1 VIVLRRTI
9 ASLILCA
16 IVGHIAPIG
25 RACGPEYL
33 TPIFVFKS
41 SPDLPFTDYVN
52 GNIGIVQPA
61 FGSKTL
67 LIAYRYLNGGA
78 FSANEQPALV
88 EALHGASPE
97 QNQDDAIKAWI
108 AMRKQ
113 FVGEKESL
121 PEIYAERK
129 NGGHDFFPNC
139 AGNAFETA
147 TETLKNRAGTY
158 GNDDPNVRDWIAAQD
173 IVFSNCEGGS
183 SIPTDASA
191 DRPEWLRQD
200 RDYQIAAAL
209 FYSTQFD
216 EARAR
221 FERIAADTASTWHT
235 TADYLVA
242 RTLVRQASLIDD
254 VKKKEELY
262 AQAET
267 RLNILAAQRNQ
278 FAGAARKLIAL
289 IKYRTRP
296 EERVRELAQQLANG
310 NTDDL
315 RQDVIDYVWL
325 LDKFEAEALKK
336 EQERKDALKE
346 KKEEQPRSNMSETYE
361 AIQRGELISIWFT
374 PKDGEGKFDYRATVN
389 SNVKPDTPEKE
400 IFAAI
405 EERLS
410 RKLMPPEQDEIR
422 ERIQSAL
429 ELRRYTLSL
438 NRKLDSLAF
447 GYEGYYGEATL
458 ESRLVPEF
466 LRLDD
471 LTDWL
476 FTMRLTD
483 EASFAHAL
491 ERWHA
496 TETPA
501 WFIAALSKAE
511 PASPQAAALLRATRQ
526 VASNS
531 SAYPTVAYHAIR
543 LSIAM
548 GKIAEARSTL
558 DQIMTNHF
566 EELPLSAQNQ
576 FRTER
581 MEVASTV
588 REYLKFAAQKPVA
601 FEQEGLFRSIEEMLR
616 VKKDYWDPQYFEESK
631 AEYAQELDRQ
641 YQNLLRE
648 DLFLF
653 DDEQADVL
661 NRHFSLDLLAGAVHD
676 PTLPEYLR
684 QRFAVMTWTRAFLMK
699 NEAAAIQIAP
709 DLIKFAPEVSLVLQ
723 PYLNAHS
730 TKEREAAGLYAL
742 LKSPGLSPYFTT
754 NLVHS
759 SLTGDTDYYY
769 YYETAWWCQPSDTE
783 YKNGNE
789 VLKVVPAPKFLTAAQ
804 IAQAQ
809 AEYKSML
816 GIPDAKS
823 YLGKRVLEW
832 AKNSSDDPRLP
843 EALFIAVKAN
853 QVYKYGCSG
862 WQNDEETLKELTTIL
877 ETRYPNSSWSAK
889 LAQDGP

>member
-1 VIVLRRTI
+1 MIVVRRTI
-9 ASLILCA
+9 ALLILFA
-16 IVGHIAPIG
+16 IGCHFAPVA

-33 TPIFVFKS
+33 TPIFVFKT
-41 SPDLPFTDYVN
+41 SPDLPFTDYVK
-52 GNIGIVQPA
+52 GSIGIVQPT

-78 FSANEQPALV
+78 FTGDEQQSLV
-88 EALHGASPE
+88 EALQGEAPE
-97 QNQDDAIKAWI
+97 RNQDAAIKAWI

-113 FVGEKESL
+113 FVGEQENL

-139 AGNAFETA
+139 VGNAFEVA
-147 TETLKNRAGTY
+147 TETLENRAGAY

-183 SIPTDASA
+183 SIPTEAAA
-191 DRPEWLRQD
+191 DRPNWLRQD

-216 EARAR
+216 EARKR
-221 FERIAADTASTWHT
+221 FERIAGDTASTWHA

-315 RQDVIDYVWL
+315 RQAVIDYVWL
-325 LDKFEAEALKK
+325 LDKFEAEAIKK

-346 KKEEQPRSNMSETYE
+346 KKEEPPRPTASDTYE

-374 PKDGEGKFDYRATVN
+374 PKDGEGKFDYRAMVN
-389 SNVKPDTPEKE
+389 VNVKPDTPEKE
-400 IFAAI
+400 IFTAI
-405 EERLS
+405 EERLG
-410 RKLMPPEQDEIR
+410 RKLMPAEHGEVR
-422 ERIQSAL
+422 ESIQRAL
-429 ELRRYTLSL
+429 ESRRYTLSL
-438 NRKLDSLAF
+438 NRKLDALAYT
-447 GYEGYYGEATL
+447 YEGGYCCETPL

-483 EASFAHAL
+483 DAAFAHAL

-496 TETPA
+496 TDSPA

-511 PASPQAAALLRATRQ
+511 PGSPQAPALLRATKQ
-526 VASNS
+526 VAANS

-543 LSIAM
+543 LNIAV
-548 GKIAEARSTL
+548 GKIVEARAML
-558 DQIMTNHF
+558 DQILTNHF

-576 FRTER
+576 FRTQR
-581 MEVASTV
+581 MQVASTV
-588 REYLKFAAQKPVA
+588 REYLKFAVQKPVA
-601 FEQEGLFRSIEEMLR
+601 FEQDGLFRSIEEMLTI
-616 VKKDYWDPQYFEESK
+616 KKELWDPQYYAESK
-631 AEYAQELDRQ
+631 SEYEQQLDRQ
-641 YQNLLRE
+641 YESLIRD
-648 DLFLF
+648 DLFLV
-653 DDEQADVL
+653 DDEQAEVL
-661 NRHFSLDLLAGAVHD
+661 NRHFSLDLLTDAAHD
-676 PTLPEYLR
+676 PSLPEYLR
-684 QRFAVMTWTRAFLMK
+684 RRFALMVWTRAFLMK
-699 NEAAAIQIAP
+699 NEQAALQIAP
-709 DLIKFAPEVSLVLQ
+709 EAIKLAPEVSLLLQ
-723 PYLNAHS
+723 PYVNS
-730 TKEREAAGLYAL
+730 TSAMERESAGVYAM

-754 NLVHS
+754 DLIQS
-759 SLTGDTDYYY
+759 SLTEDSNYYLETD
-769 YYETAWWCQPSDTE
+769 WWCQPSDTE
-783 YKNGNE
+783 YKDGNE
-789 VLKVVPAPKFLTAAQ
+789 VPKVVPAPKFLTTAQ
-804 IAQAQ
+804 LAKAQT
-809 AEYKSML
+809 EYKSML
-816 GIPDAKS
+816 EIPDAKS

-832 AKNSSDDPRLP
+832 AKNSPDDPRLP

-862 WQNDEETLKELTTIL
+862 WQNDEDTLKVLTAIL
-877 ETRYPNSSWSAK
+877 ETRYPNSSWKAK
-889 LAQDGP
+889 LAQDEP

>member
-1 VIVLRRTI
+1 MTWARSIALLLVLSVICNV
-9 ASLILCA
+9 
-16 IVGHIAPIG
+16 APVA

-33 TPIFVFKS
+33 TPIFVFKT
-41 SPDLPFTDYVN
+41 SPDLPFTDYVK
-52 GNIGIVQPA
+52 GNIGIVQPS

-78 FSANEQPALV
+78 FTGYEQQSLV
-88 EALHGASPE
+88 EALDGTAPE
-97 QNQDDAIKAWI
+97 QNQDAAIKAWI
-108 AMRKQ
+108 ATRKE
-113 FVGEKESL
+113 FVSENEKL
-121 PEIYAERK
+121 PQLYAERK
-129 NGGHDFFPNC
+129 NGGYDFFPNC
-139 AGNAFETA
+139 AGNAFEVA
-147 TETLKNRAGTY
+147 TETLKNRASTY
-158 GNDDPNVRDWIAAQD
+158 GNNDPNVRDWIAAQD
-173 IVFSNCEGGS
+173 IVFTNCEGGN
-183 SIPTDASA
+183 SIPAEASA
-191 DRPEWLRQD
+191 GQPEWLRQD

-221 FERIAADTASTWHT
+221 FERIAADTASPWHG

-262 AQAET
+262 VRAET

-278 FAGAARKLIAL
+278 FAGGARKLIAL

-315 RQDVIDYVWL
+315 RQDMIDYVWL

-336 EQERKDALKE
+336 EQQRKDALNE
-346 KKEEQPRSNMSETYE
+346 KKEERPRYPTSETYE
-361 AIQRGELISIWFT
+361 AIQRGELISVWFT
-374 PKDGEGKFDYRATVN
+374 PKDGEGKFDYRATVTVN
-389 SNVKPDTPEKE
+389 IRPDTPEKE
-400 IFAAI
+400 IFATI
-405 EERLS
+405 EERLG
-410 RKLMPPEQDEIR
+410 RKLMPAEQQGVSEQ
-422 ERIQSAL
+422 IQSAL
-429 ELRRYTLSL
+429 EHRRYTLSL
-438 NRKLDSLAF
+438 NRKLDSLAY
-447 GYEGYYGEATL
+447 GYEGGYCCETTL

-466 LRLDD
+466 LQLDD

-483 EASFAHAL
+483 EAAFAHAF

-496 TETPA
+496 TESPA
-501 WFIAALSKAE
+501 WFIAALAKAE
-511 PASPQAAALLRATRQ
+511 PGSSQATALLRATKQ

-531 SAYPTVAYHAIR
+531 PAYPTIAYHAIR
-543 LSIAM
+543 LNIAM
-548 GKIAEARSTL
+548 GKVAEARANL
-558 DQIMTNHF
+558 DQIIANHF

-588 REYLKFAAQKPVA
+588 REYLTFAAQRPVA

-616 VKKDYWDPQYFEESK
+616 IKKDYWDPRYFQESK
-631 AEYAQELDRQ
+631 AEYEQELDRQ
-641 YQNLLRE
+641 YQSLLRE

-653 DDEQADVL
+653 DDGQAEVL
-661 NRHFSLDLLAGAVHD
+661 NRHFSLDSLADAVRD
-676 PTLPEYLR
+676 PALPEYLR
-684 QRFAVMTWTRAFLMK
+684 ERFAVMAWTRAFLMK
-699 NEAAAIQIAP
+699 NESAAIQMTP
-709 DLIKFAPEVSLVLQ
+709 EVIKFAPEMSLVLQ
-723 PYLNAHS
+723 AYLNAHS
-730 TKEREAAGLYAL
+730 TKAREAAGLYAL

-783 YKNGNE
+783 YKDGNE
-789 VLKVVPAPKFLTAAQ
+789 VPKVVPAPKFLTAAQ
-804 IAQAQ
+804 IAQART
-809 AEYKSML
+809 EYKSML
-816 GIPDAKS
+816 EIPDAKS

-832 AKNSSDDPRLP
+832 AKNSPDDPRLP

-862 WQNDEETLKELTTIL
+862 WQNDEETLKELITIL
-877 ETRYPNSSWSAK
+877 ETRYPNSSWNAK